1 MCVCECEW
9 MMSVWTPHRVGQL
22 EEEVAVMR
30 ARHSQDRQLLQRS
43 IETYIQYTC
52 TSIQYSVMRTIYIHL
67 YSV

>member
-1 MCVCECEW
+1 MGEWRIGGYVCGEW

-43 IETYIQYTC
+43 IETYIQY
-52 TSIQYSVMRTIYIHL
+52 IYL